1 MHPAF
6 RETMLQHHR
15 QGLDRSLRHAHL
27 RRDVEA
33 DEALPAEP
41 VVLRLGRVQDDE
53 ALARLATLSGC
64 RMPSGQCVVA
74 EVGGTVVAALT
85 LGSGLVLADPFWPT
99 AHLVPLLELRAKQ
112 IVDGSLRWRS
122 RVVWGAV
129 RRWARA

>member
-15 QGLDRSLRHAHL
+15 QALDRSLRHAHL

-33 DEALPAEP
+33 DGALPAEP
-41 VVLRLGRVQDDE
+41 VVLRLARVQDDE
-53 ALARLATLSGC
+53 ALARLAIFSGT
-64 RMPSGQCVVA
+64 RAPAEQCVVA
-74 EVGGTVVAALT
+74 EVGGAIVAART

-112 IVDGSLRWRS
+112 IADGSLRWRS
-122 RVVWGAV
+122 HAVWGAV